1 MTDIQEK
8 DYSESEVTET
18 QSETPEK
25 DYSQDEQE
33 ETPEVIDKKRHK
45 EIVHWKELETQKAR
59 DLAINTVWKYATTTD
74 ASILLEVHEN
84 DPKLAKAVA
93 DKIDWESSEW
103 WSYSNFLKWD
113 AKKVDDDFDTKYE
126 KRRRQEQHEESIKKA
141 HKVIKSLPDE
151 IQDEALS
158 YFEDITEGK
167 TLTEEK
173 ALKYAE
179 MASTYVSKDKVKQSK
194 KEDAEKALSSTSL
207 PKWET
212 PSKSKDERVRSTKD
226 RKLILLSSN

>member
-1 MTDIQEK
+1 MPDIQEK

-59 DLAINTVWKYATTTD
+59 ELAINAVWKHATTTD
-74 ASILLEVHEN
+74 ASILLEVHKE

-93 DKIDWESSEW
+93 EKIDWENSEW

-212 PSKSKDERVRSTKD
+212 PANTKEQRVRDVKQ
-226 RKLILLSSN
+226 RKLVLLSSN

>member
-59 DLAINTVWKYATTTD
+59 ELAINAVWKHATTTD
-74 ASILLEVHEN
+74 ASILLEVHKE

-93 DKIDWESSEW
+93 EKIDWENSEW

-212 PSKSKDERVRSTKD
+212 PANTKEQRVRDVKQ
-226 RKLILLSSN
+226 RKLVLLSSN

>member
-1 MTDIQEK
+1 M
-8 DYSESEVTET
+8 
-18 QSETPEK
+18 
-25 DYSQDEQE
+25 
-33 ETPEVIDKKRHK
+33 IDKKRHK
-45 EIVHWKELETQKAR
+45 EIVHWKELETQKAGE
-59 DLAINTVWKYATTTD
+59 LAINAVWKHATTTD
-74 ASILLEVHEN
+74 ASILLEVHKE

-93 DKIDWESSEW
+93 EKIDWENSEW

-212 PSKSKDERVRSTKD
+212 PANTKEQRVRDVKQ
-226 RKLILLSSN
+226 RKLVLLSSN

>member
-59 DLAINTVWKYATTTD
+59 ELAINAVWKHATTTD
-74 ASILLEVHEN
+74 ASILLEVHKE

-93 DKIDWESSEW
+93 EKIDWENSEW

-151 IQDEALS
+151 IQDEAMS

-179 MASTYVSKDKVKQSK
+179 MASTYVSKDKVKQSR

-212 PSKSKDERVRSTKD
+212 PANTKEQRVRDVKQ
-226 RKLILLSSN
+226 RKLVLLSSN

>member
-18 QSETPEK
+18 TSETPEK

-59 DLAINTVWKYATTTD
+59 ELAINAVWKHATTTD
-74 ASILLEVHEN
+74 ASILLEVHKE

-93 DKIDWESSEW
+93 EKIDWENSEW

-179 MASTYVSKDKVKQSK
+179 MASTYVNKDKVKQSK

-212 PSKSKDERVRSTKD
+212 PANTKEQRVRDVKQ
-226 RKLILLSSN
+226 RKLVLLSSN